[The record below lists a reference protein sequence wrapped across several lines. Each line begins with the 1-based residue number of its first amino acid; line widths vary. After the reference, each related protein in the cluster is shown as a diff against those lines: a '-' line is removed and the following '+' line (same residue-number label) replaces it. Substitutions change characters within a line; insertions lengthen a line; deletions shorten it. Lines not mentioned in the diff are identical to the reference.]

1 MSGPKDDPYSSG
13 NGELLKDTIRY
24 DDPTITKAL
33 ATHKEFCKHVYDE
46 DCVFCNISGNPSTG
60 FKTVDSPDSP
70 LIFSS
75 NHLVAFLD
83 IMPLMSSTCHI
94 LLIPR
99 AHVKTLDLLGDPR
112 FPQGSLQS
120 EGATALL
127 KENKFGSTK
136 ADIAMA
142 MGLAIPIISRAM
154 LEVLGCTDF
163 NVVQNNGHGA
173 GQVVDHVHFH
183 LIARRPLNTKD
194 AEQDDLRQAV
204 KGVTNHLKGEKSPF
218 DGMDALPL
226 RARLG
231 YTSQVFGRNLRSDL
245 NQEWAQKTIP
255 KLRTKI
261 STLLAHAAST
271 QGIDI
276 SAKL

>member
-1 MSGPKDDPYSSG
+1 MERKDFDNIPS
-13 NGELLKDTIRY
+13 GELLKDTIRY
-24 DDPTITKAL
+24 DDPAITKAL
-33 ATHKEFCKHVYDE
+33 EVHKDFCKHVFD
-46 DCVFCNISGNPSTG
+46 DGCIFCNISGDPSSG

-99 AHVKTLDLLGDPR
+99 AHVKTLDLFGDPS
-112 FPQGSLQS
+112 FPKGSLQS

-127 KENKFGSTK
+127 KENKFGKTK
-136 ADIAMA
+136 ADISMA
-142 MGLAIPIISRAM
+142 LGLALPIITRAM
-154 LEVLGCTDF
+154 LNVMGCEDF

-183 LIARRPLNTKD
+183 LIARRPLSAKNAD
-194 AEQDDLRQAV
+194 QDDLMQAV
-204 KGVTNHLKGEKSPF
+204 KGVTSHLKGDKSPF
-218 DGMDALPL
+218 DDAEVLPL

-245 NQEWAQKTIP
+245 MQDWAQKTIP
-255 KLRTKI
+255 KLRSQI

-271 QGIDI
+271 QGFDI
-276 SAKL
+276 SSKL